1 MVSTSPS
8 DASSNDAPDLFQSES
23 EALEKAR
30 AIHATADADAEKY
43 RLALDELI
51 GHFERLMRET
61 RRLIGRSDRAEREM
75 HALTQQLHYRATH
88 DALTGVFTRSAVIE
102 QTSKALRL
110 ERTVMILLDIDEF
123 KKVNDDFGH
132 PAGDAVILGVVDC
145 LRCIVGERG
154 FIGRIGGEE
163 FTVVLPRH
171 DLTDALQ
178 LAESMR
184 SAICSHIFVPPV
196 NRRITASFGVS
207 VNEVG
212 TDFDTGYGLADAA
225 LYRAKRGGR
234 NRVEHA
240 DPHLASISSVDNEN
254 YYRQLN
260 NTAVAPAST

>member
-1 MVSTSPS
+1 VLVVSTSPS
-8 DASSNDAPDLFQSES
+8 DAPSNDAPDLFQSEN
-23 EALEKAR
+23 EALEKAC
-30 AIHATADADAEKY
+30 AIRADADANAEKY

-88 DALTGVFTRSAVIE
+88 DPLTGVFNRSAVIE
-102 QTSKALRL
+102 QTSKALRVGSA
-110 ERTVMILLDIDEF
+110 VMILLDIDEF

-145 LRCIVGERG
+145 LRGIVEERG
-154 FIGRIGGEE
+154 VIGRIGGEE
-163 FTVVLPRH
+163 FTVVLPGH
-171 DLTDALQ
+171 DLTDALK

-184 SAICSHIFVPPV
+184 SAICSHIFAPPV
-196 NRRITASFGVS
+196 NRRVTASFGVS
-207 VNEVG
+207 VNAVS

-234 NRVEHA
+234 NRVEIA
-240 DPHLASISSVDNEN
+240 DLQLASISSVD
-254 YYRQLN
+254 
-260 NTAVAPAST
+260 TANCCR